1 MMSNDVDKPVAVARL
16 TAGNQ
21 FLLRAQVLRRTFPD
35 GTRIAHMGIVR
46 ADEQVYLVRVGLSGS
61 REVIVSGVPLEQ
73 NGREFTLGAKAG
85 KVELHHTCSGQNC
98 SWCEFRFDDKGNI
111 TGCHPCS
118 EASGQPA
125 SCNHTVKAVPV
136 SEILTTEGI
145 G

>member
-1 MMSNDVDKPVAVARL
+1 MAPIDVAVARL
-16 TAGNQ
+16 TADNQ
-21 FLLRAQVLRRTFPD
+21 FLLRLQVLRQTFSD
-35 GTRIAHMGIVR
+35 GTPITQMGIVR
-46 ADEQVYLVRVGLSGS
+46 AGENLYLVRVGVSGS
-61 REVIVSGVPLEQ
+61 REVVVSGVPLVKD
-73 NGREFTLGAKAG
+73 GRAVTLAVKDG

-98 SWCEFRFDDKGNI
+98 SWCEFRFDNRGNI

-125 SCNHTVKAVPV
+125 SCNHTVAAVPV